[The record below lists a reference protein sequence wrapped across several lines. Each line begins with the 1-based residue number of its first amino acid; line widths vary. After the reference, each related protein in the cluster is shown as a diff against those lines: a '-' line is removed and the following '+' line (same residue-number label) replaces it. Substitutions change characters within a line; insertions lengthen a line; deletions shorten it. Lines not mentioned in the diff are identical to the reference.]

1 MSPYPPQSSVEV
13 LRTSNVRSPENL
25 VPLVDPN
32 LSDQILVVHDSQ
44 SIDRVLVLNGFQFPL
59 LERSGSLLS
68 ADDLQ
73 TTKRGKVADSIV
85 AMDMLKSMEID
96 DQPAFIPVN
105 HGFPTMSECE
115 KGNDVPPTASYAQIV
130 SRSGTQVVSEPVPSL
145 DDVVVESS
153 DVMVDKTGLF
163 PLDELRVELMP
174 NASASSLKVSKN
186 EVYGP
191 WMLANTRCRQPHKD
205 VGRSKGMASTGAGIG
220 GSRFTVLSDAEGAVS
235 ILDVAN
241 EKRRQ
246 RLASNG
252 GKKPIARKNSG
263 AGLKTCLK
271 VRKVNVATLGATV
284 LNVSASN
291 LVGQLMRHWLP
302 QRCVWLVVVSKDQP
316 QLEKFLR
323 NTWDMTA
330 DVESNGIDRALRFLI
345 QLDIDMRAELEELKN
360 MDVRFYRYLF
370 TSCGNID
377 LSSVVRGQFKQ
388 CTSDMRQVLL
398 APVLD
403 EESTLLPKG
412 VCLEVEKIIRNFLW
426 GHMEGLSGFILST
439 GRESAP

>member
-163 PLDELRVELMP
+163 PLVSFSEKVHDRIDHNMRRSLIVRLHVRSIGYKTFLSRIRVLWKPHGAFQDELRVELMP

-271 VRKVNVATLGATV
+271 VRKGKENRTPARLV
-284 LNVSASN
+284 LTD
-291 LVGQLMRHWLP
+291 WLP
-302 QRCVWLVVVSKDQP
+302 
-316 QLEKFLR
+316 
-323 NTWDMTA
+323 
-330 DVESNGIDRALRFLI
+330 VEPD
-345 QLDIDMRAELEELKN
+345 
-360 MDVRFYRYLF
+360 
-370 TSCGNID
+370 T
-377 LSSVVRGQFKQ
+377 
-388 CTSDMRQVLL
+388 
-398 APVLD
+398 
-403 EESTLLPKG
+403 
-412 VCLEVEKIIRNFLW
+412 
-426 GHMEGLSGFILST
+426 
-439 GRESAP
+439 